1 MKQFQFSL
9 EQFLKY
15 RTDMTNS
22 SKSALAGKIGAI
34 QLLEQE
40 IEEGKKRAKQNFLS
54 SRELFNIQDLRQSEL
69 YSEFQLEK
77 CDKAKEQIRR
87 LENEKREIQRL
98 YQERLKSQLVLEH
111 LKEKTYQKYLK
122 RERYVTQ
129 IRLDDMINSLVHAD
143 NDDEAK
149 EVGDQD
155 ARIW

>member
-1 MKQFQFSL
+1 MKRFQFSL

-22 SKSALAGKIGAI
+22 AKSALAGKIGAI

-40 IEEGKKRAKQNFLS
+40 IEEGKRLAKQNFIS
-54 SRELFNIQDLRQSEL
+54 SRERFNIQDLRQSEL
-69 YSEFQLEK
+69 YIEFQVEQY
-77 CDKAKEQIRR
+77 DKAKEKIRR
-87 LENEKREIQRL
+87 LENEKKEVQRL
-98 YQERLKSQLVLEH
+98 YQERLKNQLVLEH
-111 LKEKTYQKYLK
+111 LKENTYQKYLK

-143 NDDEAK
+143 NEEEEK